1 VSAFHAAASPLIYRE
16 RVTVSTGDFMSFHD
30 GSSQLPGDGQQ
41 IHIQSD
47 GMVRFGSD
55 NQTNVHFYKRPVAD
69 PELSRQYGRP
79 MTKGVDYVR
88 IQHPGERD
96 TIDTPVANKPDA
108 PHRWPRQWAQFQRSQ
123 EQIPDGTPI
132 EMLFPQHPEI
142 GANLHAY
149 GIHTIEQMA
158 NLSEHAAQSIGM
170 GATQWRNK
178 AKDFLEK
185 ANTGVGIHKLEA
197 ELEKRDNVI
206 EVMKNQLDEQKRQI
220 DRLIAAQQGV
230 PGAMI
235 PAGRPTVAQAH
246 AASVRQAAPVDW
258 TQPIEQQPLQQLVE
272 PYNQALAGSDWT
284 QQASGYAAP
293 QPTPIAPRPRG
304 RPRKLPATAPE
315 ATPTDD
321 GLHHPLD
328 PPSSTDGD
336 E

>member
-1 VSAFHAAASPLIYRE
+1 
-16 RVTVSTGDFMSFHD
+16 MSFHD

-41 IHIQSD
+41 IHIQQD

-55 NQTNVHFYKRPVAD
+55 NQTNVLFYKRPVAD
-69 PELSRQYGRP
+69 PELSRQFGRP

-142 GANLHAY
+142 GANLHA
-149 GIHTIEQMA
+149 
-158 NLSEHAAQSIGM
+158 AQSIGM

-185 ANTGVGIHKLEA
+185 ANKGVGIHKLEA

-206 EVMKNQLDEQKRQI
+206 EVLKNQLDEQKRQI

-230 PGAMI
+230 PDAMI
-235 PAGRPTVAQAH
+235 PTGRPTVAQAH
-246 AASVRQAAPVDW
+246 AASVRPAALADW
-258 TQPIEQQPLQQLVE
+258 TQASGQQLLQQPVE

-284 QQASGYAAP
+284 QQAAGYAAP

-304 RPRKLPATAPE
+304 RPRKNPAMPPE

-336 E
+336 A